1 MYDVNESRR
10 ECRRIAFFEFLERN
24 FFESPDRKNGKKC
37 GQMKQGQQINFFDLL
52 MNRIKFVCDI
62 KSRTVQDK
70 KLVREACTNYHQRC
84 IWVDFVI
91 LTVWKDINTT

>member
-10 ECRRIAFFEFLERN
+10 ECRKIAFFEFLERN
-24 FFESPDRKNGKKC
+24 LFESPDRKNGKKC

-52 MNRIKFVCDI
+52 MNRIKIVCDI

-70 KLVREACTNYHQRC
+70 TLFREACTNYHQR
-84 IWVDFVI
+84 VDFVI